1 VNDFSIKKAFHAIS
15 KFVSW
20 IFFVILLIAAAF
32 LLYYFVA
39 TKIYAAKGPG
49 YEPKFSIYTIVSPS
63 MTPNINVYDAI
74 VNIKVDDPNKIEVG
88 DVITFVS
95 TSVLTP
101 GITITHRVV
110 GITTDDNGEICYR
123 TKGDFNNVED
133 QACAK
138 HRNVLGKVLFKIP
151 QLGRIQFFLAS
162 KAGWLLCILIP
173 ALYIIVK
180 DVLKILK
187 LSDMKET
194 TAKIT
199 EPKKKDPKKAELER
213 KRKEE
218 LKKRLLKEELN
229 KEKNYFVEPVV
240 KEIDKRKKIDT
251 KPNTE
256 AGMKKINNINNKKKK
271 KGKNSKKS

>member
-1 VNDFSIKKAFHAIS
+1 VNDFKKAFHAIS

-74 VNIKVDDPNKIEVG
+74 VNIKIDDPNKIEVG

-110 GITTDDNGEICYR
+110 GITTDDNGDICYR

-173 ALYIIVK
+173 ALYIIIK

-199 EPKKKDPKKAELER
+199 EPKKKDPKKAEAER
-213 KRKEE
+213 IRKEE
-218 LKKRLLKEELN
+218 LKKRLLKEEQY
-229 KEKNYFVEPVV
+229 KEKKYFEEPTV
-240 KEIDKRKKIDT
+240 KEIDKRKSLNKETEVKEI
-251 KPNTE
+251 KKENTS
-256 AGMKKINNINNKKKK
+256 NNNNNKKKV
-271 KGKNSKKS
+271 KNSKKK